1 MGRLGARTVN
11 FACQNDRFELFS
23 ASGPPGSRLGAR
35 TVNFACQN
43 GRFEPFSASGAPW
56 AAWAPEP
63 SSLLARMALRTI
75 FGFGVSSGRL
85 AAKTVNFAFQKISFG
100 LFSTSGKQSR
110 LFLLSER
117 RFGSFSVSGGP
128 RATWAPKKRWGAHTK
143 SRAQQRT
150 RHCCRFSCHSVAM
163 LGRLGCVRKGRA
175 KRGQCLPTA

>member
-1 MGRLGARTVN
+1 MCKPFLPRPCSGHTSQGARTVK
-11 FACQNDRFELFS
+11 F
-23 ASGPPGSRLGAR
+23 
-35 TVNFACQN
+35 TCQN
-43 GRFEPFSASGAPW
+43 GRFESFSVSVARG

-63 SSLLARMALRTI
+63 SILLARMALGAM

-85 AAKTVNFAFQKISFG
+85 AAKTVNFAFQNISFG
-100 LFSTSGKQSR
+100 LFSTSRSQSR
-110 LFLLSER
+110 QFCLSER

-128 RATWAPKKRWGAHTK
+128 RATWASKKRWGAHTK